1 MTISFATEKILI
13 LGAGVTGKS
22 VAKALEKRG
31 ALITL
36 ADDAENI
43 ISEFKILKTNQVDI
57 SEFSQIVISP
67 GWHRDHPLLISAV
80 ELGIP
85 IQNEI
90 DLAWLI
96 KKENAPAQ
104 RWVAVTGTNGKTT
117 TVEMVAAMINSGGLR
132 AIACGNVGDTV
143 IDAVE
148 EVNPYEVLVVELSSF
163 QLHWCADAQFVA
175 GAILNIAQDHLDWHG
190 DFDSYANAKISLLER
205 SQIAI
210 LNGDDSEVV
219 LRGNSWRG
227 KKVFYSL
234 QTPAPGEI
242 GLVEEL
248 LVDRAFVSDPQE
260 AAMFAE
266 LLEVKPMIPHHVS
279 NTLAAAALARS
290 IGVSHEE
297 IRSAILAFR
306 PGRHRIESV
315 SENRSINWINDSKA
329 TNPHAAAAS
338 LSSFSSI
345 VWIAGGLAK
354 GAQMNDLVKKTA
366 KNVKAVILI
375 GADAKLLED
384 AFIQFSPQT
393 PRKVVTPKSD
403 YVRGGESNSF
413 MDEIVFEASQFATE
427 GDVVLLAPACASM
440 DQFLSYADRGNRF
453 VQSVEKMVSH
463 E

>member
-31 ALITL
+31 ASITL

-43 ISEFKILKTNQVDI
+43 VSEFKILKTNQVEV
-57 SEFSQIVISP
+57 SEFSQIVVSP
-67 GWHRDHPLLISAV
+67 GWRRDHPLLISAV
-80 ELGIP
+80 ESGIP

-96 KKENAPAQ
+96 KQENAPEQ

-117 TVEMVAAMINSGGLR
+117 TVEIVAAMLNSGGFR

-148 EVNPYEVLVVELSSF
+148 EANPYEFLVVELSSF

-190 DFDSYANAKISLLER
+190 DFDAYAKAKFSLLER
-205 SQIAI
+205 SHIAI

-219 LRGNSWRG
+219 LRSNSWSG

-248 LVDRAFVSDPQE
+248 LVDRAFVNDPQE

-266 LLEVKPMIPHHVS
+266 LLEVQPMIPHHVS

-290 IGVSHEE
+290 VGVSHEK

-375 GADAKLLED
+375 GADANLLED
-384 AFIQFSPQT
+384 AFIQYSPQT

-413 MDEIVFEASQFATE
+413 MDEIVFEASQLASE